1 LLKNHKYVK
10 ELEGERDRIK
20 DLNESETLLK
30 EKMISEN
37 SSNEL
42 EIRKLRAQVSMTLK
56 LYLFLV

>member
-10 ELEGERDRIK
+10 ELEGERDRLK

-56 LYLFLV
+56 LY